1 MKAAVISLG
10 SKSSLWVAEAMKKY
24 FDEVETLDIRN
35 IEINL
40 GEKGFASV
48 LYNGEAIDKY
58 DCVYAKGSFRYATV
72 LRALTILLEKK
83 CYMPFE
89 APAFTI
95 VHDKILT
102 HQELQRFDIP
112 MPKTYLSTT
121 IDSAKKILKKIN
133 YPIIM
138 KFPQGT
144 QGKGVMFAESYA
156 AASSVFDAMHSL
168 KQPILIQEYIET
180 SGVDIRALVVGGK
193 VVACMKRKSAS
204 DDKRANLHA
213 GGKAESYE
221 LDEQAKRISI
231 NTAKALKSEICG
243 VDLLEGIKGHLVIEA
258 NLSPGLQGITE
269 ATNIDIADKIAR
281 FLYEKTNE
289 LINSKIVNTKEI
301 LEEIGINKPE
311 NKELISC
318 VDFRANRMLL
328 PELITRISEFSD
340 DDELLMNVKK
350 GKLSIEKLNIS
361 KD

>member
-10 SKSSLWVAEAMKKY
+10 SKSSLWVVEAMKKY
-24 FDEVETLDIRN
+24 FDEVETLDLKN

-48 LYNGEAIDKY
+48 LYNGEPIGKY

-72 LRALTILLEKK
+72 LRALTILLDNK
-83 CYMPFE
+83 CYMPLE
-89 APAFTI
+89 ASAFTI

-121 IDSAKKILKKIN
+121 IDSAKKILKKIT

-168 KQPILIQEYIET
+168 KQPILIQEYIDT
-180 SGVDIRALVVGGK
+180 SGVDIRALIVGGK

-213 GGKAESYE
+213 GGKAEAFE
-221 LDEQAKRISI
+221 LDEQAKKISI

-243 VDLLEGIKGHLVIEA
+243 VDLLEGIKGYLVIEA

-269 ATNIDIADKIAR
+269 ATNIDIADKIAK
-281 FLYEKTNE
+281 FLYEKTKE
-289 LINSKIVNTKEI
+289 YISSKTIKTKDI

-311 NKELISC
+311 NQELITY

-328 PELITRISEFSD
+328 PELITKISEFSD
-340 DDELLMNVKK
+340 DDELLMTVKK
-350 GKLSIEKLNIS
+350 GKLSVEKLNIS